1 MSHRHT
7 KVWSKPCCHAC
18 VKAGK
23 SNKEAAHQYETAG
36 KITCPMIRGRGCTY
50 CKESAHI
57 NQECPKLAA
66 KKEREQ
72 SELNF
77 AKFKSSFRTSEDKAA
92 ASLRWADAKER
103 ESMALKTKTKNTFA
117 ALDESSSDEEC
128 EFPALPKKESYAS
141 QKRPREP
148 SPMSDCS
155 DGGAKS
161 WSSIIGPAETSA
173 SQNAPSGGGQFK
185 TPPRKMPVAIPC
197 APRKMSAKYMDWSI
211 ESDDEDDYLPY
222 YGVEV

>member
-1 MSHRHT
+1 MSHHRHT
-7 KVWSKPCCHAC
+7 QVWSKPCCHAC

-36 KITCPMIRGRGCTY
+36 KITCPMIRARGCTY
-50 CKESAHI
+50 CKESAHV
-57 NQECPKLAA
+57 NQECPKLLA

-77 AKFKSSFRTSEDKAA
+77 AKFKSSFRTSEDKAT
-92 ASLRWADAKER
+92 ASRRWADANER
-103 ESMALKTKTKNTFA
+103 ESMALKTKTKNAFA
-117 ALDESSSDEEC
+117 ALDEESSDEEC
-128 EFPALPKKESYAS
+128 EFPALPQKESS

-161 WSSIIGPAETSA
+161 WSSIIGPAQTST

-185 TPPRKMPVAIPC
+185 TPPRKMPVAVPC
-197 APRKMSAKYMDWSI
+197 APRKISAKHMDWSI

-222 YGVEV
+222 DAEV